1 MGAAMGLIEIRG
13 LNPVR
18 TLSSVFF
25 HMWDYSVPFKDFP
38 TQGRR
43 RKWQPTP
50 VFVPGEPHGQ
60 RSVVGYSP

>member
-1 MGAAMGLIEIRG
+1 MGAAMGLTEIRG

-38 TQGRR
+38 TQ
-43 RKWQPTP
+43 
-50 VFVPGEPHGQ
+50 
-60 RSVVGYSP
+60 